1 MIPDLRIREETRPTD
16 AVHTF
21 KRFGV
26 PEKLRLVVL
35 DERDEPRAGLRY
47 VLTVDGTSIDG
58 VTGDDGSV
66 EAAIPPDAREGRLT
80 SFDNGIE
87 DYSLELGHLDP
98 LTKDSGIR
106 ARLTNLGLDCGDNDE
121 SLAQAIMEFQQQRGL
136 DATGEMDDATRT
148 KLKKVYGS

>member
-1 MIPDLRIREETRPTD
+1 MAGELLPIGPRPKLVASFDPPD
-16 AVHTF
+16 AVA
-21 KRFGV
+21 RF
-26 PEKLRLVVL
+26 E
-35 DERDEPRAGLRY
+35 EWRAAHADHL
-47 VLTVDGTSIDG
+47 
-58 VTGDDGSV
+58 
-66 EAAIPPDAREGRLT
+66 AAIPPDAREGRLT